1 MHLKRVE
8 IKNIR
13 SIEHLVWEPTPDE
26 VGDLAGWH
34 VILGENGSGKSTF
47 LRAATMCTISLSD
60 FVSIHPN
67 LKGWIRGEGNY
78 GSIDVLAVLDQSV
91 DTLVDTTHGER
102 PDWLKRNFEL
112 QTKSKSAVRGE
123 SRTSIL
129 RTGTAKVEDGEVDE
143 SFVRA
148 QRDVRGHFSAAY
160 GPFRRFS
167 GGDRDQEKLF
177 EHSPTLARHLS
188 IFSESVSLGSSLEW
202 LQKLQFEK
210 LEAKAEHGLVDD
222 VREFVNQPDF
232 LPHGTCLKDV
242 SSKSVTFVDANGFTV
257 PVESLSD
264 GFRSILSMT
273 FELIRRL
280 AGCYGNDR
288 IFAPDR
294 LSIVAPGVVMID
306 EIDAH
311 LHPTWQREIGVR
323 LRRQFPKIQF
333 IVTTHSP
340 IICQA
345 AEKGS
350 IFRLPRPG
358 TSEKGEMITG
368 VMRERLV
375 YGDVLDAYST
385 GAFGLGSMRSDASQ
399 EKLERLAELNKKDL
413 LAALEPTEAAEQSA
427 LRATLPTAAS
437 AQPGSVTGA

>member
-1 MHLKRVE
+1 VHLKRVE

-26 VGDLAGWH
+26 AGDLAGWH

-47 LRAATMCTISLSD
+47 LRSVAVTLLPWAGRGALRED
-60 FVSIHPN
+60 WQN
-67 LKGWIRGEGNY
+67 WIRSDCQQGTSNCLVSDSRVPISPTGEQHFPLGHPYSLALELNRA
-78 GSIDVLAVLDQSV
+78 GEDTIPASGQSRDPDVAAYYRFAGVLP
-91 DTLVDTTHGER
+91 G
-102 PDWLKRNFEL
+102 W
-112 QTKSKSAVRGE
+112 
-123 SRTSIL
+123 
-129 RTGTAKVEDGEVDE
+129 
-143 SFVRA
+143 
-148 QRDVRGHFSAAY
+148 FSAAY
-160 GPFRRFS
+160 GPFRRFA
-167 GGDRDQEKLF
+167 GGDRELERLF

-188 IFSESVSLGSSLEW
+188 IFSESISLGSSLEW

-210 LEAKAEHGLVDD
+210 LEAKTERGLVDN
-222 VREFVNQPDF
+222 VRDFVNQPDF
-232 LPHGTCLKDV
+232 LPHGTRLKDV
-242 SSKSVTFVDANGFTV
+242 SSRSVTFVDPNGFEV

-280 AGCYGNDR
+280 AACYGNDK

-306 EIDAH
+306 EVDAH

-358 TSEKGEMITG
+358 TSEKGEMMTG
-368 VMRERLV
+368 VSRERLV

-385 GAFGLGSMRSDASQ
+385 GAFGPGVTRSDASV
-399 EKLERLAELNKKDL
+399 EKLERLAELNRKDL
-413 LAALEPTEAAEQSA
+413 LSALEPTEAAEQSA

-437 AQPGSVTGA
+437 AQPETVKRT